1 MKIRNPI
8 IIILLTFAFSFNS
21 QTVSCHSNKVIS
33 AANNPERFYRTELY
47 FGMDIPGG
55 GEVSEEDWNKFLAD
69 EVTSRF
75 PSGFT
80 VLPGYGQFK
89 DSRGE
94 IERENSRVLILFYP
108 KKTRSDVSKK
118 IEEIRAAYK
127 KQFQQQSVLRLD
139 FRQSV
144 QVFF

>member
-1 MKIRNPI
+1 MKNRRSITNVFLLLIFLSANQTI
-8 IIILLTFAFSFNS
+8 IA
-21 QTVSCHSNKVIS
+21 
-33 AANNPERFYRTELY
+33 NPEKFFRTELY

-55 GEVSEEDWNKFLAD
+55 GEVSEDDWNKFLAD

-75 PSGFT
+75 PLGFT

-108 KKTRSDVSKK
+108 KKTRSNVSKK

-127 KQFQQQSVLRLD
+127 KQFRQESVLRLD
-139 FRQSV
+139 YVKSV
-144 QVFF
+144 EVSF

>member
-1 MKIRNPI
+1 MITRRHQKLFPVF
-8 IIILLTFAFSFNS
+8 LLPFVLLLAS
-21 QTVSCHSNKVIS
+21 QTGSANFSNLE
-33 AANNPERFYRTELY
+33 PEKFYRTELY

-75 PSGFT
+75 PQGFT

-108 KKTRSDVSKK
+108 KKTRSGVSKK

-127 KQFQQQSVLRLD
+127 KQFRQESVLRLD
-139 FRQSV
+139 YVKSV
-144 QVFF
+144 EVSF